1 LTQQLTSSPR
11 GKLLDE
17 GSFQELL
24 AAAFVLQQHHEHAS
38 KAAVDP
44 AELLS
49 EIIRLRRSIR
59 TGKLDLVETA
69 RLISEQV
76 QKYTHAD
83 GVAIGIV
90 TDDELIYL
98 AAIGMAAHDIGRR
111 VPRDS
116 SFSAQCIRTRLPLQS
131 PRAQE
136 ASSLSDPS
144 DVKSFIAVPVDYE
157 NKVVGALEA
166 RFRTANAFSD
176 DDVRTCELMAVLVK
190 EVIAQA
196 GHAHAVTPA
205 LGNAGEQ
212 LLTPSSEVEP
222 EVKSEVK
229 SRVKLYRRSELVTSE
244 ELAVSSE
251 AEAPRP
257 TDKKRESPIIAPAPL
272 MQLFNPPRILPVAET
287 HETAIVPAVVSAL
300 NSGVEKAKLEDTQ
313 VCRGCGQPLAEDELF
328 CGKCGTEKIINPDG
342 PLQSKWASL
351 WFMNEARRIA
361 EKPDEA
367 SLLPNEDE
375 DEPSIWK
382 PQALP
387 ELEVLNI
394 EKVAHRI
401 LKATDSAIERHN
413 EAIATQSASPL
424 VRLEWLPDTAASS
437 KAEGW
442 LRHHWRV
449 NRANFYLAGASLLL
463 IAALS
468 TPALD
473 AGSPSGTQLSLFDR
487 MLIGLGIAE
496 APDAP
501 VYRGNPD
508 TPVWVDLHTALYYCP
523 GSDLYGKTDGGK
535 IATQRSAQMDQ
546 FEPAHRKAC
555 N

>member
-1 LTQQLTSSPR
+1 M
-11 GKLLDE
+11 
-17 GSFQELL
+17 
-24 AAAFVLQQHHEHAS
+24 LQQHHEHAS

-49 EIIRLRRSIR
+49 GIIRLRRSIR
-59 TGKLDLVETA
+59 TGKLGLVETA

-98 AAIGMAAHDIGRR
+98 AAIGIAAHDIGRR

-116 SFSAQCIRTRLPLQS
+116 SLSAKCIRTRVAFQS

-136 ASSLSDPS
+136 VSLSDQS

-166 RFRTANAFSD
+166 RFRIANAFSD
-176 DDVRTCELMAVLVK
+176 EDVRTCELMAVLVK

-205 LGNAGEQ
+205 LATPAERP
-212 LLTPSSEVEP
+212 LAPSSEVKP
-222 EVKSEVK
+222 EVKSEAKSAVK
-229 SRVKLYRRSELVTSE
+229 SRVKLYRRSDPVTTEDLSLKSE
-244 ELAVSSE
+244 TV
-251 AEAPRP
+251 APP
-257 TDKKRESPIIAPAPL
+257 SPDKDPETPIIAPAPVT
-272 MQLFNPPRILPVAET
+272 QLFNPPRILPVAET
-287 HETAIVPAVVSAL
+287 PETAIVPVVASFL
-300 NSGVEKAKLEDTQ
+300 NPDVEKTKSEDTQ
-313 VCRGCGQPLAEDELF
+313 VCRGCGEHLSEDELF

-351 WFMNEARRIA
+351 WFMNEAQRIA

-375 DEPSIWK
+375 PSTWK
-382 PQALP
+382 LQHLP
-387 ELEVLNI
+387 ELEVLKI
-394 EKVAHRI
+394 EKVAHRT
-401 LKATDSAIERHN
+401 LEATDSAIESHN
-413 EAIATQSASPL
+413 EAVATQSPKPL
-424 VRLEWLPDTAASS
+424 VRLEWLPDTAPSS
-437 KAEGW
+437 RAESW
-442 LRHHWRV
+442 LRHQWRV

-468 TPALD
+468 TPALE
-473 AGSPSGTQLSLFDR
+473 AGSASGPQLSLFDR
-487 MLIGLGIAE
+487 MLVGLGIAE

>member
-1 LTQQLTSSPR
+1 MTQQLTSSPR

-24 AAAFVLQQHHEHAS
+24 AAAFVLQQHNELAG
-38 KAAVDP
+38 KAATDP
-44 AELLS
+44 TELLS

-76 QKYTHAD
+76 QKYTQAD

-98 AAIGMAAHDIGRR
+98 AAIGMAAHDIGCR

-116 SFSAQCIRTRLPLQS
+116 SLSAQCIRTRLAFQS
-131 PRAQE
+131 LRAQE
-136 ASSLSDPS
+136 DPRMFSLLTDQS

-157 NKVVGALEA
+157 NKVVGSLEA
-166 RFRTANAFSD
+166 RFRATNAFSE

-190 EVIAQA
+190 EVIARA
-196 GHAHAVTPA
+196 GQAHAGTTVFERPVEEHSTA
-205 LGNAGEQ
+205 ASAVGLD
-212 LLTPSSEVEP
+212 SE
-222 EVKSEVK
+222 
-229 SRVKLYRRSELVTSE
+229 
-244 ELAVSSE
+244 
-251 AEAPRP
+251 
-257 TDKKRESPIIAPAPL
+257 TDVPQFTDEKHEIPIIAPASEIRT
-272 MQLFNPPRILPVAET
+272 FSVPRILPVPET
-287 HETAIVPAVVSAL
+287 HETHIAPVVASVVPSAIK
-300 NSGVEKAKLEDTQ
+300 SGVEETKPEDAQ
-313 VCRGCGQPLAEDELF
+313 LCRGCGQHLAEDELF

-351 WFMNEARRIA
+351 WFMNEARRSS
-361 EKPDEA
+361 EKTYEA
-367 SLLPNEDE
+367 SLPDE
-375 DEPSIWK
+375 DETSAWK
-382 PQALP
+382 PQ
-387 ELEVLNI
+387 ELFEVETSNAQ
-394 EKVAHRI
+394 KAAHRT
-401 LKATDSAIERHN
+401 LQVSAPAVEN
-413 EAIATQSASPL
+413 LDEALTTEVSKPL
-424 VRLEWLPDTAASS
+424 VHVEWLPDTAPSS
-437 KAEGW
+437 RTEGW
-442 LRHHWRV
+442 LRHQWRV

-468 TPALD
+468 GWGTIPALD
-473 AGSPSGTQLSLFDR
+473 TPANATPQLGLFDR
-487 MLIGLGIAE
+487 MLVDMGIAE

-523 GSDLYGKTDGGK
+523 GSELYGKTDGGK

-555 N
+555 K